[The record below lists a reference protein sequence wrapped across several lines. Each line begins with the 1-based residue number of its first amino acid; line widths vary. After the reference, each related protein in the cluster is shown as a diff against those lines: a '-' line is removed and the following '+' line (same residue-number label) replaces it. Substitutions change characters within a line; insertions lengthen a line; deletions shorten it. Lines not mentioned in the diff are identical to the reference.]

1 MQTELDEA
9 ARSGATPDA
18 AIDAVSDV
26 TLAEAISTIELP
38 PVPAELRDAGVAAW
52 SEPLLIDSYL
62 PLAPDALPAFLE
74 QRVYQGSSGRVYPL
88 PFHERI
94 SQTKAPHAWQAVH
107 LENQWVRLVILPELG
122 GRIHIGYDK
131 VADYDFFYR
140 NNVIKPALVGLAGPW
155 ISGGIEFN
163 WPQHHRP
170 ATFLPTD
177 FEIEHED
184 DGAVTVWCSDHDPF
198 TRMKGMHGIRL
209 RPDSAAIEARVR
221 LYNRT
226 DETQTFLW
234 WANVAAAVDD
244 EYQAF
249 FPTDVRQVA
258 DHAKR
263 ATASYPAVADRYY
276 GVDYPAQKTDAVPDG
291 DRLDWYRNIPV
302 PTSYM
307 VTETDDDFFGGYDHG
322 RDAGFVYWADRH
334 VAPGK
339 KLWTWG
345 DAPFGHAWDASLTDT
360 DGPYIELMA
369 GAFTDNQP
377 DFSYLAPGETKTF
390 SQYWY
395 PIHWIGPAH
404 QATNRVAVS
413 LAVTPAA
420 ADATTIRIGVAAA
433 EVLDGCVVELR
444 SDADGVLNSTTH
456 DLAPGVPLLETLT
469 VTGHHAST
477 ALTLTVRHADTE
489 LISWRPRP
497 VRADDGEI
505 AGAATEPP
513 LPADIDSI
521 DELFFTGQ
529 YLHQYRHANRFPEPY
544 WREALRRDPN
554 DVRSNV
560 ALSERL
566 VWAGADAEAERLLRT
581 AIDRL
586 VSRVSNP
593 ADGEAHYRLGI
604 LLERQGRDAEA
615 LGYLAKAT
623 WNSAWRVPAHFAL
636 ARLKARAG
644 DFAGTESD
652 LREVLRLDA
661 SHLQAADLL
670 TAVLRRLGRAAEA
683 ASLVQATLT
692 TDPLDQWA
700 RDLAGLPLSNDAP
713 TLLDVALD
721 YARAGLND
729 DALRVLDAASA
740 ASAVTALGQVQVG
753 PLVQYHRAA
762 LLAAAGLTDQAAA
775 ARTLAQRVDAEFCQ
789 ASRHDDVRVLKAA
802 LAADPTDALAAT
814 LLGNWHYDKRSYAT
828 AIALW
833 EQALHADA
841 AGSATVTATS
851 TGASALGTQVIAHRN
866 LGIAAYN
873 VHADAEAARRH
884 YAEARSLAP
893 TDAKLL
899 YEADQLAARLGES
912 ADKRR
917 GRLAA
922 EIELVSGRDDL
933 TVVYANLLTET
944 GDPATA
950 RDLLAGRS
958 FQPWEGGEGQALG
971 AWDAAHLALAER
983 ALAAGE
989 AAAAV
994 QLIDNALLSPASL
1007 GEARHPLANS
1017 ARLYLQRGDALAAVG
1032 DTAGAE
1038 AAWGRSAAFRG
1049 DFLQMSVQPFSTQ
1062 SYYSVLALQRLGR
1075 LDEVEELTFGLAAYV
1090 DELSTSRA
1098 SIDYFATSL
1107 PTMLLFT
1114 DDPQAARDAEIVQLR
1129 EQLHTLGSLLPIP
1142 AAP

>member
-1 MQTELDEA
+1 MQTENP
-9 ARSGATPDA
+9 R
-18 AIDAVSDV
+18 
-26 TLAEAISTIELP
+26 AEAISTIELP
-38 PVPAELRDAGVAAW
+38 VVPTELRGAGVAAW
-52 SEPLLIDSYL
+52 SEPLHIDTYL

-94 SQTKAPHAWQAVH
+94 SQTKTPHAWQAVH
-107 LENQWVRLVILPELG
+107 IENQWVRLVILPELG

-170 ATFLPTD
+170 ATSLPTD
-177 FEIEHED
+177 FEIEHEE

-234 WANVAAAVDD
+234 WANVAAAVNDD
-244 EYQAF
+244 YQAF

-258 DHAKR
+258 DHARR
-263 ATASYPAVADRYY
+263 ATASYPAVAGHYY
-276 GVDYPAQKTDAVPDG
+276 GVDYPAQRTETVPDG

-339 KLWTWG
+339 KMWTWG

-390 SQYWY
+390 SQFWY
-395 PIHWIGPAH
+395 PIHGIGPAH

-413 LAVTPAA
+413 LN
-420 ADATTIRIGVAAA
+420 VAAA
-433 EVLDGCVVELR
+433 ETDATTDAVTGTSTTTVAIGVAVAEELSGCVVELH
-444 SDADGVLNSTTH
+444 SDAIGIRSSTRH
-456 DLAPGVPLLETLT
+456 DLAPGTPLVQTVTVPGRHDASAFTLT
-469 VTGHHAST
+469 VSHDGN
-477 ALTLTVRHADTE
+477 E
-489 LISWRPRP
+489 LISWRPRATI
-497 VRADDGEI
+497 ADDGEI
-505 AGAATEPP
+505 ASAATEPP

-521 DELFFTGQ
+521 DELFYTGQ
-529 YLHQYRHANRFPEPY
+529 YLHQYRHANRHPEPY
-544 WREALRRDPN
+544 WREALRRDPA

-566 VWAGADAEAERLLRT
+566 VWAGAEAEAEQLLRT
-581 AIDRL
+581 AIGRL

-593 ADGEAHYRLGI
+593 ADGEAHYRLGV
-604 LLERQGRDAEA
+604 LLERQGHDAEA

-644 DFAGTESD
+644 DFAGAESD
-652 LREVLRLDA
+652 LREVLQLDG

-670 TAVLRRLGRAAEA
+670 TAVLRRLGREAEA
-683 ASLVQATLT
+683 AALVQTTLT

-700 RDLAGLPLSNDAP
+700 RDLAGLPFTSDAP
-713 TLLDVALD
+713 TLLDVALE
-721 YARAGLND
+721 YARAGFVD
-729 DALRVLDAASA
+729 DALRLLDAAAAASA
-740 ASAVTALGQVQVG
+740 ATVLGQVQVG

-762 LLAAAGLTDQAAA
+762 LFTALGLPDQAAA
-775 ARTLAQRVDAEFCQ
+775 ARALAQSVDSEFCQ

-814 LLGNWHYDKRSYAT
+814 LLGNWHYDKRSYAA
-828 AIALW
+828 AIASW
-833 EQALHADA
+833 EQAVQAASATDA
-841 AGSATVTATS
+841 MGAASSSATV
-851 TGASALGTQVIAHRN
+851 GTLVIAHRN

-873 VHADAEAARRH
+873 VQRDVDAARLH
-884 YAEARSLAP
+884 YAVARALAP
-893 TDAKLL
+893 GDAKLL
-899 YEADQLAARLGES
+899 YEADQLAARLGDS
-912 ADKRR
+912 AVERR
-917 GRLAA
+917 ERLAA
-922 EIELVSGRDDL
+922 EIHLVSSRDDL
-933 TVVYANLLTET
+933 TVVYANLLTAT
-944 GDPATA
+944 GDPSIA
-950 RDLLAGRS
+950 RDLLADRA
-958 FQPWEGGEGQALG
+958 FQPWEGGEGQALA

-983 ALAAGE
+983 ALAVGD

-994 QLIDNALLSPASL
+994 QLIGDALASPASL

-1017 ARLYLQRGDALAAVG
+1017 AQLHLQLGDALATVG
-1032 DTAGAE
+1032 DIAGAR
-1038 AAWGRSAAFRG
+1038 AAWGRSASFRG

-1062 SYYSVLALQRLGR
+1062 SFYSVLALQRLGR
-1075 LDEVEELTFGLAAYV
+1075 NDEVAALTTGLAAYV
-1090 DELSTSRA
+1090 DELSASRA
-1098 SIDYFATSL
+1098 TIDYFATSL

-1114 DDPQAARDAEIVQLR
+1114 DDPQAARDADIDQLR
-1129 EQLHTLGSLLPIP
+1129 EQLITLGRALSPGV
-1142 AAP
+1142 AQ